1 MIEMQMGQQ
10 HIRNIIPVKAVC
22 RQGFIQAIVAVQI

>member
-10 HIRNIIPVKAVC
+10 HIRNIIPVEALC
-22 RQGFIQAIVAVQI
+22 RQGFIEAVVAVQI